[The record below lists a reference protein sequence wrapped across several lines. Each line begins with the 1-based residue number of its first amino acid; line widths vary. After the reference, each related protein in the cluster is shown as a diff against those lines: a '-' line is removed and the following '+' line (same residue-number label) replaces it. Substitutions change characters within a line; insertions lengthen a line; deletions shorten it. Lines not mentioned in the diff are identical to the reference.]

1 VGLGMADVIH
11 NRLLE
16 KVDWNATWI
25 NSLTAS
31 TPTAI
36 RTPIHFPSDRECLTR
51 IAPTVGRLDLEEV
64 SYGWIKNSLDLGA
77 LKLSENLRD
86 KIRNHP
92 MLEIL
97 GPAEELSFDEAGN
110 LGELLVEADK
120 AEALSP

>member
-1 VGLGMADVIH
+1 
-11 NRLLE
+11 
-16 KVDWNATWI
+16 
-25 NSLTAS
+25 
-31 TPTAI
+31 
-36 RTPIHFPSDRECLTR
+36 
-51 IAPTVGRLDLEEV
+51 VGRLDLEEV

-110 LGELLVEADK
+110 LVELLVEADK